1 MTTKGENTRELVL
14 ETLLSVEKGE
24 SYSHRALS
32 ALLDK
37 YQYLSK
43 QERSF
48 ITRVT
53 LGTLE
58 RRIELDYII
67 DWFSK
72 VKVKKMKPVIR
83 CILRMG
89 VYQLKYMDSVPD
101 SAVCNE
107 AVKLAGKKGFGSLKG
122 FVNGVL
128 RSISRNL
135 PEVSYPSE
143 EEKPIEAVS
152 IRCSIPQWILR
163 QWRED
168 YGWEKTKSMAESF
181 LNQERT
187 TIRVNTMMT
196 DREKLIDDLKKQGIQ
211 AEKVVLRDYPDFK
224 QGLYIWEYD
233 YLLKIKE
240 FAQGQ
245 FYVQDVSSMLP
256 VWFLNPK
263 EGDFVVDVCA
273 APGGKSIHAAQL
285 MQGLGVVEARDLTD
299 YKVGLIEENIAR
311 ARLKNV
317 KAVKWDAL
325 ILDESLV
332 GKADGVIAD
341 LPCSGLGVLKKKPDI
356 RYRMT
361 REQQEEL
368 SRLQRQILSNACQYV
383 KPGGTLLYSTCTV
396 NKIENED
403 NTAWFLE
410 NHREFSLA
418 KERQIFPGESCGDGF
433 YLAKMIRRL

>member
-24 SYSHRALS
+24 SYSHKALS

-107 AVKLAGKKGFGSLKG
+107 AVKLAGKKGFVSLKG

-211 AEKVVLRDYPDFK
+211 AEKLVLRDYPDFK

-403 NTAWFLE
+403 NTAWFLQ

>member
-107 AVKLAGKKGFGSLKG
+107 AVKLAGKKGFVSLKG

-211 AEKVVLRDYPDFK
+211 AEKLVFRDYPDFK

>member
-24 SYSHRALS
+24 SYSHKALS

-211 AEKVVLRDYPDFK
+211 AEKLVLRDYPDFK

>member
-24 SYSHRALS
+24 SYSHKALS

-211 AEKVVLRDYPDFK
+211 VEKLVLRDYPDFK

-332 GKADGVIAD
+332 GKADGESAGGFGD
-341 LPCSGLGVLKKKPDI
+341 LPHGREGEPAGNRQKAFFPFGYPRAVYGPSAVHAGELGLGGGDHPPSPAEDGREAGHDHPSGGHDPDGI
-356 RYRMT
+356 
-361 REQQEEL
+361 
-368 SRLQRQILSNACQYV
+368 SH
-383 KPGGTLLYSTCTV
+383 PGH
-396 NKIENED
+396 
-403 NTAWFLE
+403 F
-410 NHREFSLA
+410 HR
-418 KERQIFPGESCGDGF
+418 
-433 YLAKMIRRL
+433 

>member
-24 SYSHRALS
+24 SYSHKALS

-107 AVKLAGKKGFGSLKG
+107 AVKLAGKKGFVSLKG

-211 AEKVVLRDYPDFK
+211 AEKLVFRDYPDFK

>member
-24 SYSHRALS
+24 SYSHKALS

-211 AEKVVLRDYPDFK
+211 VEKLVLRDYPDFK

>member
-211 AEKVVLRDYPDFK
+211 VEKLVLRDYPDFK

>member
-24 SYSHRALS
+24 SYSHKALS

-383 KPGGTLLYSTCTV
+383 KLGGTLLYSTCTV

>member
-24 SYSHRALS
+24 SYSHKALS

-107 AVKLAGKKGFGSLKG
+107 AVKLAGKKGFVSLKG

-211 AEKVVLRDYPDFK
+211 AEKLVFRDYPDFK

-341 LPCSGLGVLKKKPDI
+341 VPCSGLGVLKKKPDI

-403 NTAWFLE
+403 NTAWFLQ

>member
-24 SYSHRALS
+24 SYSHKALS

-107 AVKLAGKKGFGSLKG
+107 AVKLAGKKGFVSLKG

>member
-43 QERSF
+43 QERNF

-107 AVKLAGKKGFGSLKG
+107 AVKLAGKKGFVSLKG

-211 AEKVVLRDYPDFK
+211 AEKLVLRDYPDFK

-403 NTAWFLE
+403 NTAWFLQ

>member
-403 NTAWFLE
+403 NTDWFLQ

>member
-107 AVKLAGKKGFGSLKG
+107 AVKLAGKKGFVSLKG

-211 AEKVVLRDYPDFK
+211 AEKLVLRDYPDFK

>member
-24 SYSHRALS
+24 SYSHKALS

-211 AEKVVLRDYPDFK
+211 AEKLVFRDYPDFK

>member
-403 NTAWFLE
+403 NTAWFLQ
-410 NHREFSLA
+410 NHQEFSLA

>member
-24 SYSHRALS
+24 SYSHKALS

-211 AEKVVLRDYPDFK
+211 AEKLVLRDYPDFK

-256 VWFLNPK
+256 VWFLNPTD
-263 EGDFVVDVCA
+263 GDFVVDVCA

>member
-24 SYSHRALS
+24 SYSHKALS

-107 AVKLAGKKGFGSLKG
+107 AVKLAGKKGFVSLKG

-211 AEKVVLRDYPDFK
+211 AEKLVFRDYPDFK

-403 NTAWFLE
+403 NTAWFLQ

>member
-24 SYSHRALS
+24 SYSHKALS

-233 YLLKIKE
+233 YFLKIKE

>member
-24 SYSHRALS
+24 SYSHKALS

-187 TIRVNTMMT
+187 TIRVNTMKT
-196 DREKLIDDLKKQGIQ
+196 DREKMSDDLKKQGIQ

-403 NTAWFLE
+403 NTAWFLQ
-410 NHREFSLA
+410 NHQEFSLA

>member
-1 MTTKGENTRELVL
+1 MTTKGVNTRELVL

-24 SYSHRALS
+24 SYSHVALF

-48 ITRVT
+48 ITRAI

-58 RRIELDYII
+58 RRIEIDYII

-83 CILRMG
+83 CILRMS

-135 PEVSYPSE
+135 SEVSYPSKE
-143 EEKPIEAVS
+143 ENPVKAVS
-152 IRCSIPQWILR
+152 IQCSLPEWMLR

-181 LNQERT
+181 LNHHKT

-196 DREKLIDDLKKQGIQ
+196 DREKLMQDLKKQGIQ
-211 AEKVVLRDYPDFK
+211 TEKVVLKDYPDFK
-224 QGLYIWEYD
+224 DGLYIWEYD

-256 VWFLNPK
+256 AYLLAPQK
-263 EGDFVVDVCA
+263 GDYVLDVCA
-273 APGGKSIHAAQL
+273 APGGKSIHAAEL
-285 MQGLGVVEARDLTD
+285 MQGFGKVEARDLTD

-311 ARLKNV
+311 AKLHNI
-317 KAVKWDAL
+317 KAVKWDAC

-341 LPCSGLGVLKKKPDI
+341 LPCSGLGVMGRKPEI
-356 RYRMT
+356 RYRIT
-361 REQQEEL
+361 ERQQEEL
-368 SRLQRQILSNACQYV
+368 AKLQRQILSNACQYV
-383 KPGGTLLYSTCTV
+383 KPGGTLIYSTCTV
-396 NKIENED
+396 SKMENEE

-418 KERQIFPGESCGDGF
+418 EERQIFPGEGLGDGF

>member
-107 AVKLAGKKGFGSLKG
+107 AVKLAGKKGFVSLKG

-211 AEKVVLRDYPDFK
+211 AEKLVLRDYPDFK

-403 NTAWFLE
+403 NTAWFLQ

-433 YLAKMIRRL
+433 KKKKMIRRL

>member
-24 SYSHRALS
+24 SYSHRVLS

-107 AVKLAGKKGFGSLKG
+107 AVKLAGKKGFVSLKG

-403 NTAWFLE
+403 NTAWFLQ

>member
-14 ETLLSVEKGE
+14 ETLLSIEKGE
-24 SYSHRALS
+24 SYSHRALFS
-32 ALLDK
+32 LLDK

-107 AVKLAGKKGFGSLKG
+107 AVKLAGKKGFGNLKG

-128 RSISRNL
+128 RSIGRNL
-135 PEVSYPSE
+135 SEVSYPSE
-143 EEKPIEAVS
+143 EESPIEAVS

-196 DREKLIDDLKKQGIQ
+196 DRETLIADLKKQGIQ
-211 AEKVVLRDYPDFK
+211 AEKVVLKDYPDFK
-224 QGLYIWEYD
+224 EGLYIWEYD

-256 VWFLNPK
+256 PYLLAPK

-285 MQGLGVVEARDLTD
+285 MQGLGEVEARDLTD
-299 YKVGLIEENIAR
+299 DKVGLIEENIAR

-332 GKADGVIAD
+332 GKADGVLAD
-341 LPCSGLGVLKKKPDI
+341 LPCSGLGVLGRKPDI

-368 SRLQRQILSNACQYV
+368 SRLQRQILSNASRYV

-396 NKIENED
+396 NKMENED

-418 KERQIFPGESCGDGF
+418 MERQIFPGENCGDGF

>member
-24 SYSHRALS
+24 SYSHRVLS

-107 AVKLAGKKGFGSLKG
+107 AVKLAGKKGFVSLKG

-211 AEKVVLRDYPDFK
+211 AEKLVLRDYPDFK

-403 NTAWFLE
+403 NTAWFLQ

>member
-168 YGWEKTKSMAESF
+168 FGWEKTKSMAESF

-211 AEKVVLRDYPDFK
+211 AEKLVLRDYPDFK

-403 NTAWFLE
+403 NTAWFLQ

>member
-211 AEKVVLRDYPDFK
+211 VEKLVLRDYPDFK

-410 NHREFSLA
+410 NHWEFSLA

>member
-24 SYSHRALS
+24 SYSHKALS

>member
-24 SYSHRALS
+24 SYSHRVLS

-403 NTAWFLE
+403 NTAWFLQ